1 MRNKNIL
8 FKIPGHNDITIAVA
22 FPYFWSDS
30 LFKLYHG
37 IQDAAEK
44 YGMNLLL
51 IQGYYHSESDSFETP
66 ESPADKPGTIVYKLL
81 SRQAIDGIIIVTEGL
96 KHSSDKTELIRYC
109 KEFDPVPAICI
120 GSETGSIFRITIDT
134 ANAVKTMIRHL
145 VEVHHKRRIA
155 FICDPIYDPDSKAR
169 LEAYRSSLGEFGIDY
184 DEALV
189 SENCVWN
196 GKPAYTATVKL
207 MAHTN
212 NAIDAILCSNDS
224 DAHSVIDA
232 LRSLNVNVPDT
243 TAVIGFNNDFI
254 AEAATP
260 SITTID
266 QNLYERGCMAIKIL
280 SDHFNGIDLRSDYS
294 VDAPIVLRQSCGCLS
309 GAARAS
315 ETAFRTRC
323 DITVRTSG
331 TIDKFAMRE
340 QMIEQVFKALDTP
353 RNQRSMGWC
362 ETFVDAFIGTI
373 TNTKEVRFLP
383 VFNDIIHNYV
393 NDGFDITRWHDAL
406 SVLDLSLEHFT
417 DNNRITINRA
427 LILKARIHLS
437 ETNEQIQKACLLQIE
452 ERNVAISTLNYSL
465 NTTIELNCI
474 LDLLVHDLHKI
485 GLSSC
490 YLVLYEDPEKPLEY
504 SNLILAYNRT
514 GRLTIPTGGVR
525 FSSGQILPE
534 EFIPMSQFKS
544 LILEPLFYGYNQIG
558 YILFELRRKDR
569 FFYELF
575 PAELSAALW
584 NSRLKSNIDK
594 NESMLNS
601 LSNEIAKY
609 NEALQDRAS
618 ELEFALQQVERNKDK
633 LLVAEKMAS
642 LGRLT
647 AGIAHEINTPLATIW
662 ASVGEM
668 NLLINELNMSIDDP
682 DVGTEDLRQIIGD
695 MLKAVD
701 LSEKSVLYAV
711 NYIQSIQEQTGNS
724 KTPEHPDFNLL
735 SVIDSV
741 TRFLNHSIRQ
751 SLCKV
756 ELNASGEPVMIRG
769 SSEKMIQV
777 FTNLL
782 TNAVDALEHSGIR
795 LITIS
800 LEVDNRDL
808 TVSIADTGCG
818 ISKEN
823 IDKIFEP
830 LFTTKSFGRGTG
842 LGLPIVQKIIT
853 DDFNGSISVSSE
865 PDRGTTF
872 YLHLKTI

>member
-8 FKIPGHNDITIAVA
+8 FKIPGHNDITIAVV
-22 FPYFWSDS
+22 FPYFWSGS
-30 LFKLYHG
+30 LLKLYHG

-51 IQGYYHSESDSFETP
+51 IQGHYRCQSDSFETP

-81 SRQAIDGIIIVTEGL
+81 SRHTVDGVIIVTEGL
-96 KHSSDKTELIRYC
+96 KYSSDKTELIQFC
-109 KEFDPVPAICI
+109 KGFDQIPAINI
-120 GSETGSIFRITIDT
+120 GSHNENISTISIDT
-134 ANAVKTMIRHL
+134 TNAVKTMIRHL
-145 VEVHHKRRIA
+145 VEVHRKRRIA
-155 FICDPIYDPDSKAR
+155 FICDPTYDPRSNAR

-184 DEALV
+184 DETLV
-189 SENCVWN
+189 SENCAWN
-196 GKPAYTATVKL
+196 REPAYTATIKL

-254 AEAATP
+254 AEATTP

-266 QNLYERGCMAIKIL
+266 QNLYKRGCMAIKIL
-280 SDHFNGIDLRSDYS
+280 SDHFNGIDLRSDYI
-294 VDAPIVLRQSCGCLS
+294 VDAPIILRQSCGCLS

-323 DITVRTSG
+323 DTPVRTNEN
-331 TIDKFAMRE
+331 IDILAIRE
-340 QMIEQVFKALDTP
+340 QMKEQVFNALDAP
-353 RNQRSMGWC
+353 RKQRVMEWC
-362 ETFVDAFIGTI
+362 ETFVATFIDTI
-373 TNTKEVRFLP
+373 TKSKEVHFLP
-383 VFNDIIHNYV
+383 VFNDIIHHYV

-406 SVLDLSLEHFT
+406 NVLDLSLEYFT
-417 DNNRITINRA
+417 DKNQINANRA

-437 ETNEQIQKACLLQIE
+437 ETNEQIQKASLLQIE
-452 ERNVAISTLNYSL
+452 ERNVAISALNHSL
-465 NTTIELNCI
+465 NTTIELNRI
-474 LDLLVHDLHKI
+474 LDLLVHDLPKI

-514 GRLTIPTGGVR
+514 GRLTIPPGGVR
-525 FSSGQILPE
+525 FISSQILPE
-534 EFIPMSQFKS
+534 ECIPMSQFKS

-558 YILFELRRKDR
+558 YFLFELRRKDCC
-569 FFYELF
+569 FYELF

-584 NSRLKSNIDK
+584 SSRLKSKIEK
-594 NESMLNS
+594 NESTLHS

-609 NEALQDRAS
+609 NEVLQDRGS

-647 AGIAHEINTPLATIW
+647 AGIAHEINTPLATIR

-668 NLLINELNMSIDDP
+668 DLLTNELNMSIDDP
-682 DVGTEDLRQIIGD
+682 DVGTDDLRQIIGD
-695 MLKAVD
+695 LLKAVD
-701 LSEKSVLYAV
+701 LSEKSVFYAV
-711 NYIQSIQEQTGNS
+711 NYIQSIQEQTCKR
-724 KTPEHPDFNLL
+724 KTPEHSDFNLL

-751 SLCKV
+751 SFCNVK
-756 ELNASGEPVMIRG
+756 LNASGEPVMIRG
-769 SSEKMIQV
+769 SSEKMTQV

-782 TNAVDALEHSGIR
+782 TNAIDALEFSGIR

-800 LEVDNRDL
+800 VDVDNHDL

-823 IDKIFEP
+823 IDKIFET

-853 DDFNGSISVSSE
+853 EDFNGSISVNSE
-865 PDRGTTF
+865 RGRGTTF